1 TEGGASAI
9 CEAFA
14 RYVARKGGEVLTNAE
29 VAKILVESGKVKGVE
44 LKDGSK
50 FESDLVISTTGVKE
64 TVFKLVGRDHFP
76 KEYVKKVEEIKHSL
90 TAVCLRIALNEKVTD
105 RPLFLGISPGN
116 LDLKGLAK
124 IAKDLGLL
132 NITLKMFFDIT
143 KIMGIDLKELVDAFE
158 AIYFSGALLDLI
170 PGVLPIYA
178 PVISNY
184 DPSLAPEGKQL
195 IQSSTATAP
204 KPDGKPWEDWIKAA
218 YGATCSVIPGV
229 KEQTLWYD
237 SATPEDLEKFLGKEG
252 GSAFST
258 AQIVGQT

>member
-1 TEGGASAI
+1 
-9 CEAFA
+9 
-14 RYVARKGGEVLTNAE
+14 
-29 VAKILVESGKVKGVE
+29 
-44 LKDGSK
+44 
-50 FESDLVISTTGVKE
+50 
-64 TVFKLVGRDHFP
+64 
-76 KEYVKKVEEIKHSL
+76 
-90 TAVCLRIALNEKVTD
+90 
-105 RPLFLGISPGN
+105 LGISPGN
-116 LDLKGLAK
+116 LNLKGLAK

-204 KPDGKPWEDWIKAA
+204 KPDGKPWEDWIKAT

-258 AQIVGQT
+258 AQIVGQTGERRFKNKSPIDGLYFAGDNAGGWGIGVELAAKSAIDCVYLITKADEIGVTT